1 MNDEITAAIAQQD
14 LNFFNNL
21 HAKNY
26 DFTQNASEIL
36 RQAAMYGKSHVV
48 ACVAP
53 WSDAK
58 VRSNEPLVLAA
69 QCGCIDAVKTL
80 IPYSTSVF
88 RAILTACAFGN
99 HHCVAELAPHAVFT
113 SEEVGLVFNNLLSA
127 NMLDGVEQLIPV
139 VDITDV
145 YSRLDPDCRER
156 FDEVRARREYKILN
170 SELNDVGAVRKPLK
184 M

>member
-1 MNDEITAAIAQQD
+1 MNDDITAAIAQQD
-14 LNFFNNL
+14 LNFFNDL
-21 HAKNY
+21 HANNY

-36 RQAAMYGKSHVV
+36 RQAAMRGKSEVV

-58 VRSNEPLVLAA
+58 VRNNEPLILAA
-69 QCGCIDAVKTL
+69 QCGCIEAVKTL

-113 SEEVGLVFNNLLSA
+113 SDQVALVFNNLLSA
-127 NMLDGVEQLIPV
+127 NMVEGIEHLIPV

-145 YSRLDPDCRER
+145 YAGLDPNYSDVFAQIHAKHER
-156 FDEVRARREYKILN
+156 KIL
-170 SELNDVGAVRKPLK
+170 DAQVGNATHERKFSK
-184 M
+184 I